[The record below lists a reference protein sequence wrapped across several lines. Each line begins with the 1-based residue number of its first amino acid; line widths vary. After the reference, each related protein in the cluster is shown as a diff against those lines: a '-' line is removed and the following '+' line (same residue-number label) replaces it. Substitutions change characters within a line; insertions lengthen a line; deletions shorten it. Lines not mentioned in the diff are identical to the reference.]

1 MTESDYQFQENMS
14 LVSQV
19 GYSSSSD
26 NQWRRSE
33 KRKLEEEKQKRR
45 EMAYERDKTFLDLSA
60 NM

>member
-1 MTESDYQFQENMS
+1 MS
-14 LVSQV
+14 LVPQG

-26 NQWRRSE
+26 NKWRRSE

-45 EMAYERDKTFLDLSA
+45 EMAYERDTTFLYVSG